1 MLKKCENNLEIRK
14 SVYIFAV
21 QLSKKVMEK
30 NLLDTYLDYHN
41 LSILPRKGAKEP
53 KRDGMPFMPMLLMDA
68 MNLLYEEYIAPLPLR
83 HKQKHLRTQW
93 HEAYKHYIN
102 QEFMAFNDDQKCE
115 ICELMNDFEEHINN
129 EVEMFRV
136 ASMSKFMQYDT
147 DIRITLSAIL
157 ACNALAQSAQ
167 ILYKAQRRKE
177 NAYIASV
184 ESWSLKFLNEYADKK
199 IDRSAVQVDLNK
211 YQDLNIA
218 SRKLCGKVVDFAVG
232 CKL

>member
-1 MLKKCENNLEIRK
+1 MKNGMSNISNTNSQGK
-14 SVYIFAV
+14 S
-21 QLSKKVMEK
+21 
-30 NLLDTYLDYHN
+30 LLDTYLDYHN
-41 LSILPRKGAKEP
+41 LTLRSTTSEPP

-68 MNLLYEEYIAPLPLR
+68 MNMLYEEYIAPLPLK
-83 HKQKHLRTQW
+83 HKEKQLRTRW
-93 HEAYKHYIN
+93 HEAYKHFIN
-102 QEFMAFNDDQKCE
+102 QEFMAFDDDQKCE
-115 ICELMNDFEEHINN
+115 ICELMNDFEEYINN

-136 ASMSKFMQYDT
+136 ASMSKFMSYDT

-177 NAYIASV
+177 NPYIASV
-184 ESWSLKFLNEYADKK
+184 ESWSLKILNEYADKR
-199 IDRSAVQVDLNK
+199 IDRSVGQVDLNQ

-218 SRKLCGKVVDFAVG
+218 SRKLCGKVVEFAKR

>member
-1 MLKKCENNLEIRK
+1 
-14 SVYIFAV
+14 
-21 QLSKKVMEK
+21 
-30 NLLDTYLDYHN
+30 
-41 LSILPRKGAKEP
+41 
-53 KRDGMPFMPMLLMDA
+53 MPFMPMLLMDA
-68 MNLLYEEYIAPLPLR
+68 MNMLYNEYIAPLPLR
-83 HKQKHLRTQW
+83 HREKQLRTRW
-93 HEAYKHYIN
+93 HEAYKHYIK

-136 ASMSKFMQYDT
+136 ASMSKFMAYDT

-199 IDRSAVQVDLNK
+199 IDRSVGQVDLNQ

>member
-1 MLKKCENNLEIRK
+1 MN
-14 SVYIFAV
+14 ST
-21 QLSKKVMEK
+21 S
-30 NLLDTYLDYHN
+30 LLDTYLAYHN
-41 LSILPRKGAKEP
+41 LTILPHKGVKEP
-53 KRDGMPFMPMLLMDA
+53 TRDGMPFMPMLLMDA
-68 MNLLYEEYIAPLPLR
+68 MNMLYEEYIAPLPLR
-83 HKQKHLRTQW
+83 HEQKRLRSWW
-93 HEAYKHYIN
+93 HEAYKHFIS
-102 QEFMAFNDDQKCE
+102 QEFMAFDDDQKCE

-136 ASMSKFMQYDT
+136 ASMGMFMQYDT

-177 NAYIASV
+177 NVYIASV

-199 IDRSAVQVDLNK
+199 IDRSATQVDLNK
-211 YQDLNIA
+211 FQDLNIA
-218 SRKLCGKVVDFAVG
+218 SRKLCGKVVDFARG

>member
-1 MLKKCENNLEIRK
+1 MKPINNQEQGK
-14 SVYIFAV
+14 S
-21 QLSKKVMEK
+21 
-30 NLLDTYLDYHN
+30 LLDTYLTYHN
-41 LSILPRKGAKEP
+41 LTLRSTTSQEP

-68 MNLLYEEYIAPLPLR
+68 MNLLYEEYIAPMPLR

-93 HEAYKHYIN
+93 HEAYKHYIK
-102 QEFMAFNDDQKCE
+102 QEFLPFSDDQKCE
-115 ICELMNDFEEHINN
+115 ICELMNEFEEHINN

-136 ASMSKFMQYDT
+136 ASMSKFMSYDT

-184 ESWSLKFLNEYADKK
+184 ESWSLKLLNEYADKK
-199 IDRSAVQVDLNK
+199 IDRSATQVDLNK
-211 YQDLNIA
+211 FQDLNIA

>member
-1 MLKKCENNLEIRK
+1 MKPINNQEQGK
-14 SVYIFAV
+14 S
-21 QLSKKVMEK
+21 
-30 NLLDTYLDYHN
+30 LLDTYLSYHN
-41 LSILPRKGAKEP
+41 LVLRSTTSQEP

-68 MNLLYEEYIAPLPLR
+68 MNLLYEEYIAPLPLKHR
-83 HKQKHLRTQW
+83 EKHLRTQW
-93 HEAYKHYIN
+93 HEAYKHYIS
-102 QEFMAFNDDQKCE
+102 QEFMAFDDDQKCE
-115 ICELMNDFEEHINN
+115 ICELMNDFEEYINN

-136 ASMSKFMQYDT
+136 ASMSKFMSYDT

-177 NAYIASV
+177 NPYIASV
-184 ESWSLKFLNEYADKK
+184 ESWSLKILNEYADKR
-199 IDRSAVQVDLNK
+199 IDRSVGQVDLNQ

-218 SRKLCGKVVDFAVG
+218 SRKLCGKVVEFAKR

>member
-1 MLKKCENNLEIRK
+1 
-14 SVYIFAV
+14 
-21 QLSKKVMEK
+21 METK
-30 NLLDTYLDYHN
+30 EKIEHTLLDTYLTYHN
-41 LSILPRKGAKEP
+41 LTLRSATSQEPR
-53 KRDGMPFMPMLLMDA
+53 RDGMPFIPMLLMDA
-68 MNLLYEEYIAPLPLR
+68 MNMLYNEYIAPLPLK
-83 HKQKHLRTQW
+83 HKGKQLRTRW
-93 HEAYKHYIN
+93 HDAYKHYIS

-136 ASMSKFMQYDT
+136 ASMSKFMSYDT

-199 IDRSAVQVDLNK
+199 IDRSVGQVDLNQF
-211 YQDLNIA
+211 QDLNIA
-218 SRKLCGKVVDFAVG
+218 SRKLCGKVVDFARG

>member
-1 MLKKCENNLEIRK
+1 
-14 SVYIFAV
+14 
-21 QLSKKVMEK
+21 MEK
-30 NLLDTYLDYHN
+30 KEKIEQTLLDTYLDYHH
-41 LSILPRKGAKEP
+41 LTILPRKGAKEP
-53 KRDGMPFMPMLLMDA
+53 TRDGMPFMPMMLMDA
-68 MNLLYEEYIAPLPLR
+68 MNMLYDEYIALLPLKHR
-83 HKQKHLRTQW
+83 EKQLRTRW
-93 HEAYKHYIN
+93 HEAYKHYIK
-102 QEFMAFNDDQKCE
+102 QEFLPFSDDQKCE
-115 ICELMNDFEEHINN
+115 ICELMNDFEEYINN
-129 EVEMFRV
+129 EVAMFRV
-136 ASMSKFMQYDT
+136 ASMSKFMSYDT

-199 IDRSAVQVDLNK
+199 IDRSVGQIDLNQ

-218 SRKLCGKVVDFAVG
+218 SRKLCKKVVDFARG